1 MSWLRKLG
9 WVAGAIVVVAAIA
22 MGFMPTPILVD
33 TASVERGIFEVTV
46 REEGKTRVV
55 ERYVISAPVAAYAR
69 RLEFDIGD
77 EIREGEVLLS
87 LEPLRSQVLDP
98 RARAVA
104 EARVATTQAALL
116 VTEQEVSAAE
126 AEASYAEADVVRV
139 RQLYERGAM
148 SRTALDL
155 AETAALRT
163 TARLESL
170 RRAVDVAEYDIEAA
184 QTALRYSESAGAG
197 GETVSVRSPVSG
209 RVLRLLHESEGVVAA
224 GQPLIE
230 VGDPDLLE
238 VEVDV
243 LSADAVK
250 IAPGTTARFERWGG
264 EGALDGVVRIVEPVG
279 FTKISALGVEEQRVL
294 TVVDIVSPREEWERL
309 GDQYRVDA
317 VFIVWRGDD
326 VLSLPS
332 SALFRH
338 GDGWAAFVVEAGVA
352 RLRQVEIGRRSGLR
366 AEIRSGLTAGETVIV
381 HPDASI
387 EDGTT
392 VEPVS

>member
-139 RQLYERGAM
+139 RQLHERGAM

-279 FTKISALGVEEQRVL
+279 FTKSR
-294 TVVDIVSPREEWERL
+294 R
-309 GDQYRVDA
+309 
-317 VFIVWRGDD
+317 
-326 VLSLPS
+326 
-332 SALFRH
+332 
-338 GDGWAAFVVEAGVA
+338 WASKNSVC
-352 RLRQVEIGRRSGLR
+352 
-366 AEIRSGLTAGETVIV
+366 
-381 HPDASI
+381 
-387 EDGTT
+387 
-392 VEPVS
+392 